1 MVGSQSVCLQ
11 SPGSTGTLAHE
22 LAREYPGLKVT
33 VFDLPE
39 VTEHMARLHPTGQ
52 QTEQVRFLPG
62 KGSRTLAL
70 GSPLAHLN
78 HVGHHVCPWAC
89 AYCARVHLCLCACVC
104 YAYPCVHGAASV
116 SATLS
121 VQDPPRTPSA
131 QVPYVIVFARALR
144 TPSRRLSVV
153 SDDL

>member
-1 MVGSQSVCLQ
+1 MCLQ

-78 HVGHHVCPWAC
+78 HLDTTCVPGHVPTVPVCTCVSVHVCAMLTP
-89 AYCARVHLCLCACVC
+89 VC
-104 YAYPCVHGAASV
+104 MVLPPC
-116 SATLS
+116 
-121 VQDPPRTPSA
+121 PPH
-131 QVPYVIVFARALR
+131 
-144 TPSRRLSVV
+144 
-153 SDDL
+153 